1 MLIQSIPLRKKL
13 LLIPH
18 KNNILLMDK
27 VRKRIRTVRLD
38 KEYTQDYIGDRL
50 GMSQKSY
57 HRLENGKYHLKLETL
72 LRLDVI
78 LEVDVTSFLK

>member
-1 MLIQSIPLRKKL
+1 
-13 LLIPH
+13 
-18 KNNILLMDK
+18 MDK

-57 HRLENGKYHLKLETL
+57 HRLENGKCHLKAETL
-72 LRLDVI
+72 LRLAVI